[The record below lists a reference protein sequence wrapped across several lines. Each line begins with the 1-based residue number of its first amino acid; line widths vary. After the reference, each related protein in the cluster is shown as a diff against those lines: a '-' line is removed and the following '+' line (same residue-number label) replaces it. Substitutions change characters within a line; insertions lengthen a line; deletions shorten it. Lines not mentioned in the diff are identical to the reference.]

1 MFYLLFINFKKFGL
15 ERNYPSLKKLD
26 KILEEDY
33 NNIVYLVLD
42 CLGKNILK
50 IHQDDAKFLNSH
62 LITNVTSF

>member
-42 CLGKNILK
+42 CLGTNILE
-50 IHQDDAKFLNSH
+50 NPSR
-62 LITNVTSF
+62 